1 MKKLVKLFKNHSPY
15 LVFLTLAEILLSVV
29 STLAFVYTD
38 KLSYAESE
46 VFQALG
52 IEQLLESIYSSTW
65 WALILLLL
73 AFIAIFS
80 LATMIYKKM
89 DYLFISISCWFVLL
103 ILAINLNN
111 SLIDNLSIIMIGV
124 PIIIINAIAYKT
136 EKKILNKKK
145 TKEEEKNKITKV
157 DCIGY
162 SLIVLL
168 IIAIML
174 LLINTF
180 GNNKKERKDETTTT
194 TTTTTQ
200 LITTTKKIKKASK
213 K

>member
-1 MKKLVKLFKNHSPY
+1 MKKIIKLFKNHSPY
-15 LVFLTLAEILLSVV
+15 LVFLTLAEICLSVIC
-29 STLAFVYTD
+29 TLSFVYTD
-38 KLSYAESE
+38 KLSYADSE
-46 VFQALG
+46 LIQTLG
-52 IEQLLESIYSSTW
+52 IEKLLENIYSSTW

-89 DYLFISISCWFVLL
+89 DYLFISISCWFVML

-111 SLIDNLSIIMIGV
+111 TLIDNLSILMIGI
-124 PIIIINAIAYKT
+124 PIILINAIAYKT

-162 SLIVLL
+162 SLMVLL

-180 GNNKKERKDETTTT
+180 GKKPKKEIDEKT

-200 LITTTKKIKKASK
+200 VITTTTKKIKKASK